1 MGKVRVFE
9 LSKQVNIPSK
19 DLVDLLNS
27 LGVPT
32 ANHMSAIDENAAKYV
47 LRKYGPDAEKEK
59 SAPPKQKS
67 KSQAG
72 RSSAQQAQDKS
83 QGAARPVQQAQQAP
97 QTAAQPRYQQA
108 PRPAQRPLA
117 GGAPRAAALQQAAAR
132 LLQAQEEQ
140 RALEA
145 RLARERAEAEKL
157 QRQQAALEEAAQR
170 KADAERLA
178 AEAEAAKAEHT
189 TRKRKHAEGE
199 EPLKAE
205 AQAAEPEKHVDE
217 PGAQPVLEV
226 KSEYSPAEVKQ
237 AAPEREAKEET
248 AAPEIPQEKASEA
261 RLPVIEEAPVQAQA
275 TQAPQSSPMAS
286 PMAATQLQAPAR
298 PSAQERHPRPAQ
310 GQGTGTATYRQP
322 MGQGTG
328 TATYRQPQGQ
338 GTGTAT
344 YRQPMGQGTGT
355 ATYRQPQGQGTG
367 TATYRQPMG
376 QGTGTATY
384 RQPQGQGTG
393 TATYRQPQGQG
404 TGTAT
409 YRQNTG
415 NFAPRP
421 QGTGGFAPRPQG
433 QGGFG
438 PRKPQGA
445 AITVPPPVTEAP
457 LSKGKGKSWGT
468 TGKERRFTS
477 EDDSLRGPIKGK
489 TATTKKGRKGMSP
502 DPILDKKLRNI
513 DVELLDEDGNVVR
526 KSGRKRERPA
536 KNRKIIVEPQ
546 MSVRELALKMEVTPN
561 DLIKE
566 LMKLGVMASLNQS
579 IDSDTAQIVAA
590 EFGVDTELKSEAEER
605 ETTLTRQA
613 DDPSKLKP
621 RPPVVTIMGHVDH
634 GKTSLLDAIRKTNV
648 ALGEAGGI
656 TQRIG
661 AYQVEQNGR
670 KITFID
676 TPGHAAFTSMRAK
689 GAQVTDIVVLVVA
702 ADDGVMPQ
710 TIEAYNHAKSA
721 GVPIIVAVNKIDK
734 PNAQPDR
741 VLQELSELGLV
752 AEKWGGD
759 TVTVEVSAIQ
769 KIGISE
775 LMEMILLVADM
786 RELKANFEGK
796 AQGIILDS
804 YIDTGLGTVAHLIVK
819 NGTLKAGDYFLAGE
833 VFGKV
838 RVMLD
843 YSNKKISEAPPS
855 AFVKITGLPNLP
867 PEGGHFEVVTDEK
880 EAKQVAQRRA
890 EMRKAKEAVDV
901 RTPITLEDFFAQKK
915 AGQTKDLNVILKAD
929 TQGAVDALKVALEKL
944 STQEVRVLTV
954 HSAVGAVSEND
965 VMLASTSGSIII
977 AYNVRPDNSAG
988 KTADEQKVDIKSY
1001 RVIYDAIN
1009 DITLAMEG
1017 MLEPEFKEV
1026 SLGKAEVR
1034 AVFSVPKAGNI
1045 AGSYITAGKIT
1056 RNATA
1061 RIVRDG
1067 KIIHEGK
1074 ITSLRRFKDDA
1085 KEVSEGFECGI
1096 GFESFND
1103 IKEGD
1108 VIEAFGKEQVKRV
1121 LQTEAQ

>member
-59 SAPPKQKS
+59 AAPPKQKG
-67 KSQAG
+67 KSQ
-72 RSSAQQAQDKS
+72 SKQLSAQQSQEQRQAAAKQQPAQ
-83 QGAARPVQQAQQAP
+83 QPQQAAL
-97 QTAAQPRYQQA
+97 PRYQQA
-108 PRPAQRPLA
+108 PRPAARPIA
-117 GGAPRAAALQQAAAR
+117 GGTPRAAALQQAAAR

-140 RALEA
+140 RVLEA
-145 RLARERAEAEKL
+145 RLAKERAEAEKL
-157 QRQQAALEEAAQR
+157 AMQQAALEEAALR
-170 KADAERLA
+170 KAEAERLVV
-178 AEAEAAKAEHT
+178 EAEASKAEAPAKH
-189 TRKRKHAEGE
+189 RKHADADKAAVVEAAPVESEKPAQEPAPAAAE
-199 EPLKAE
+199 EPKE
-205 AQAAEPEKHVDE
+205 AVQAAQFLPEELESEVKATASGTADE
-217 PGAQPVLEV
+217 AVKAISSDAGQPVLEEAPIQATLT
-226 KSEYSPAEVKQ
+226 SA
-237 AAPEREAKEET
+237 AAPIEAE
-248 AAPEIPQEKASEA
+248 P
-261 RLPVIEEAPVQAQA
+261 QAQA
-275 TQAPQSSPMAS
+275 K
-286 PMAATQLQAPAR
+286 PA
-298 PSAQERHPRPAQ
+298 AQERQPRPAVGQ
-310 GQGTGTATYRQP
+310 GTGTATYRQPAGQGTGTATYRQPAGQGTGTATYRQPAGQGTGTATYRQPAGQGTGTATYRQP

-328 TATYRQPQGQ
+328 TATYRQP
-338 GTGTAT
+338 
-344 YRQPMGQGTGT
+344 MGQGTGT
-355 ATYRQPQGQGTG
+355 ATYRQPTGQGTG
-367 TATYRQPMG
+367 TATYRQPTG
-376 QGTGTATY
+376 Q
-384 RQPQGQGTG
+384 
-393 TATYRQPQGQG
+393 
-404 TGTAT
+404 
-409 YRQNTG
+409 G

-421 QGTGGFAPRPQG
+421 QGAGGFAPRPQG

-477 EDDSLRGPIKGK
+477 EDDSLRGPMKGK
-489 TATTKKGRKGMSP
+489 TTTAKKGRKGMSP
-502 DPILDKKLRNI
+502 DPILDKRLRNI

-536 KNRKIIVEPQ
+536 KNRKVIIEPQ
-546 MSVRELALKMEVTPN
+546 MTVRELALKMEVTPN
-561 DLIKE
+561 DLIRE
-566 LMKLGVMASLNQS
+566 LIKLGVMASLNQS

-613 DDPSKLKP
+613 DDPSKLKT

-661 AYQVEQNGR
+661 AYQVELSGR

-721 GVPIIVAVNKIDK
+721 GVPVIVAVNKIDK

-759 TVTVEVSAIQ
+759 TVTVDVSAIQ

-819 NGTLKAGDYFLAGE
+819 NGTLKTGDYFLAGE

-843 YSNKKISEAPPS
+843 YTNKKISEAPPS
-855 AFVKITGLPNLP
+855 AFVKITGLPTLP

-880 EAKQVAQRRA
+880 EAKQVAQRRT
-890 EMRKAKEAVDV
+890 EMRKAKESVDT

-915 AGQTKDLNVILKAD
+915 AGQTKDLNVILKGD
-929 TQGAVDALKVALEKL
+929 TQGAVDALRVALEKL
-944 STQEVRVLTV
+944 STQEVRVLIV

-965 VMLASTSGSIII
+965 VMLASTSDSIII
-977 AYNVRPDNSAG
+977 AYNVRPDNAAA

-1017 MLEPEFKEV
+1017 MLDPEFKEV

-1056 RNATA
+1056 RNSTA

-1067 KIIHEGK
+1067 KVIHEGK

-1108 VIEAFGKEQVKRV
+1108 VIEAFGKELVKRV

>member
-67 KSQAG
+67 RSQAG
-72 RSSAQQAQDKS
+72 KPSAQQTQDKTAGQARLAQQAQ
-83 QGAARPVQQAQQAP
+83 QPQQA
-97 QTAAQPRYQQA
+97 AAPRYQQA
-108 PRPAQRPLA
+108 PKPTARPVA

-145 RLARERAEAEKL
+145 RLAKERAEAERL

-170 KADAERLA
+170 KAEAERLA
-178 AEAEAAKAEHT
+178 SEAEAAKAEHA
-189 TRKRKHAEGE
+189 TRKRKHAEAE
-199 EPLKAE
+199 EPVKAE
-205 AQAAEPEKHVDE
+205 SQAAEPDKHMLESAVE
-217 PGAQPVLEV
+217 PV
-226 KSEYSPAEVKQ
+226 AEVKVEFKPSEGKPVEPAESEK
-237 AAPEREAKEET
+237 AAAVEPVAV
-248 AAPEIPQEKASEA
+248 QEKTAEQ
-261 RLPVIEEAPVQAQA
+261 RPLVGEEAPMQAVHAQV
-275 TQAPQSSPMAS
+275 
-286 PMAATQLQAPAR
+286 AAAQLQTPAK
-298 PSAQERHPRPAQ
+298 PAAQERHSRPAQ

-328 TATYRQPQGQ
+328 TATYRQPAGQGTGTATYRQPAGQ

-355 ATYRQPQGQGTG
+355 ATYRQPTGQGTG

-384 RQPQGQGTG
+384 RQPTGQGTG
-393 TATYRQPQGQG
+393 TATYRQTQ
-404 TGTAT
+404 
-409 YRQNTG
+409 G

-421 QGTGGFAPRPQG
+421 QGAGGFAPRPQG

-445 AITVPPPVTEAP
+445 AITVPPPVAEAP

-477 EDDSLRGPIKGK
+477 EDDSIRGPIKGK
-489 TATTKKGRKGMSP
+489 AATAKKGRKGMSP
-502 DPILDKKLRNI
+502 DPILDKRLRNI

-536 KNRKIIVEPQ
+536 KNRKIIIEPQ
-546 MSVRELALKMEVTPN
+546 MTVRELALKMEVTPN

-566 LMKLGVMASLNQS
+566 LIKLGVMASLNQS
-579 IDSDTAQIVAA
+579 IDSDTAQVVAA
-590 EFGVDTELKSEAEER
+590 EFGVDTELKSEAEVR

-613 DDPSKLKP
+613 DDPSKLKT

-661 AYQVEQNGR
+661 AYQVELNGR

-786 RELKANFEGK
+786 RELKANFDGK

-819 NGTLKAGDYFLAGE
+819 NGTLKTGDYFLAGE

-843 YSNKKISEAPPS
+843 YSNKKITEAPPS
-855 AFVKITGLPNLP
+855 AFVKITGLPTLP

-890 EMRKAKEAVDV
+890 EMRKAKESADV

-929 TQGAVDALKVALEKL
+929 TQGAVDALRVALEKL
-944 STQEVRVLTV
+944 STQEVRVVTV

-965 VMLASTSGSIII
+965 VMLASTSSSIII
-977 AYNVRPDNSAG
+977 AYNVRPDNAAA

-1017 MLEPEFKEV
+1017 MLEPEFKEI

-1045 AGSYITAGKIT
+1045 AGSYVTAGKIT

-1067 KIIHEGK
+1067 KVIHEGK

-1103 IKEGD
+1103 IKESD

-1121 LQTEAQ
+1121 LQSEAQ